1 MEQNELTN
9 NADKDKFSRATR
21 SSDNAHVAN
30 DQDTPVLDKA
40 LKELNGI
47 SRYAKHIH
55 AYQNRRSVLDVAN
68 KYFADKEKEIV
79 RDIFIT
85 VIAGVA
91 DQWTPD
97 GYDDPSS
104 NEIISDIENNLHAYR
119 AAKLIAEKFYEI
131 CGSENDDVYKRPP
144 LFNKMRKYDADD
156 YTNSSAFTE
165 PDNLGEYP
173 NLRLQK
179 ILYSKVAGFPDA
191 SNGDAD
197 TTEIECNF

>member
-9 NADKDKFSRATR
+9 STGKDKFSRATH
-21 SSDNAHVAN
+21 SSDNTHVAN
-30 DQDTPVLDKA
+30 DQNTPVLDKA
-40 LKELNGI
+40 LEELNGI
-47 SRYAKHIH
+47 SRYAKHSH
-55 AYQNRRSVLDVAN
+55 AYQNRRDVIDVAD
-68 KYFADKEKEIV
+68 KYFANNEIV
-79 RDIFIT
+79 RDIFVA

-104 NEIISDIENNLHAYR
+104 NEIISNIENNLHAYR
-119 AAKLIAEKFYEI
+119 AAKLIADKFYEI

-144 LFNKMRKYDADD
+144 LFNKMRKYDADA
-156 YTNSSAFTE
+156 YTNSSAFEE
-165 PDNLGEYP
+165 PDNLGEYL

>member
-9 NADKDKFSRATR
+9 STGKDKFSRATR

-30 DQDTPVLDKA
+30 VQNTPVLDRA
-40 LKELNGI
+40 LEELNGI

-55 AYQNRRSVLDVAN
+55 AYQNRRDVIDVAD
-68 KYFADKEKEIV
+68 KYFANNENI
-79 RDIFIT
+79 RDIFVT

-91 DQWTPD
+91 DQWTPG
-97 GYDDPSS
+97 GYDDSS
-104 NEIISDIENNLHAYR
+104 DNEIVSNIENNLYAYR

-144 LFNKMRKYDADD
+144 LFNKMRKYDADA

-165 PDNLGEYP
+165 PDNLGEYL

-191 SNGDAD
+191 SNGDVD

>member
-9 NADKDKFSRATR
+9 NAGKDK
-21 SSDNAHVAN
+21 SSSTTHSLDNAHITNV
-30 DQDTPVLDKA
+30 QDVLVLDKA
-40 LKELNGI
+40 LKELNRI
-47 SRYAKHIH
+47 SRYARHIH
-55 AYQNRRSVLDVAN
+55 AYQNRRDVIDVAD
-68 KYFADKEKEIV
+68 KYFANNEIV

-104 NEIISDIENNLHAYR
+104 NEIISNIENNLHAYR

-144 LFNKMRKYDADD
+144 LFNKLRKYDADD

-191 SNGDAD
+191 SNGDVD

>member
-9 NADKDKFSRATR
+9 SAGKDKFSRATR

-30 DQDTPVLDKA
+30 VQNTPVLDRA
-40 LKELNGI
+40 LEELNGI

-55 AYQNRRSVLDVAN
+55 AYQNRRDVIDVAD
-68 KYFADKEKEIV
+68 KYFANNENI
-79 RDIFIT
+79 RDIFVT

-91 DQWTPD
+91 DQWTPG
-97 GYDDPSS
+97 GYDDSS
-104 NEIISDIENNLHAYR
+104 DNEIVSNIENNLYAYR

-144 LFNKMRKYDADD
+144 LFNKMRKYDADA

-165 PDNLGEYP
+165 PDNLGEYL

-191 SNGDAD
+191 SNGDVD

>member
-1 MEQNELTN
+1 MEQNELTY
-9 NADKDKFSRATR
+9 NAGKDRFSRATH
-21 SSDNAHVAN
+21 SLDNTHITNV
-30 DQDTPVLDKA
+30 QDALVLDRA
-40 LKELNGI
+40 LKELNRI

-55 AYQNRRSVLDVAN
+55 AYQNRRDVIDVAD
-68 KYFADKEKEIV
+68 KYFANNEIV

-91 DQWTPD
+91 DQWTPG
-97 GYDDPSS
+97 GYDDSS
-104 NEIISDIENNLHAYR
+104 DNEIVSNIENNLHAYR

-191 SNGDAD
+191 SNGDVD

>member
-9 NADKDKFSRATR
+9 NAGKDK
-21 SSDNAHVAN
+21 SSSTTHSLDNAHITNV
-30 DQDTPVLDKA
+30 QDVLVLDKA
-40 LKELNGI
+40 LKELNRI
-47 SRYAKHIH
+47 SRYARHIH
-55 AYQNRRSVLDVAN
+55 AYQNRRDVIDVAD
-68 KYFADKEKEIV
+68 KYFANNEIV

-104 NEIISDIENNLHAYR
+104 NEIISNIENNLHAYR

-144 LFNKMRKYDADD
+144 LFNKMRRYDADA

-191 SNGDAD
+191 SNGDVD